1 MSKTYS
7 PKESFFHYVNH
18 DWLNNTKI
26 PDDEASWGVHNMLRK
41 NTQKMLIN
49 DMKTI
54 KDKKLSLWWAQS
66 NDMKKRN
73 QLDLEPIKLL
83 LNLIDK
89 IQTREDLWKVV
100 AQLHK
105 NGTGPFFM
113 VDAESDYNNPNINI
127 AHFDQGGLGLPNRD
141 YYLDK
146 DKEKIRKKY
155 LIFLERIFQ
164 YSKDLFPGTSPKI
177 QAKEVLEFETEL
189 AKKHLDKELR
199 RDPEKVYN
207 PIIAKKLTN
216 WKTYFE
222 SIKINITEKINIEH
236 PPYFSFLEKIKVNSE
251 VISYLR
257 LHTILSFT
265 SCASQKIYD
274 ITFDFY
280 AKELSG
286 TKKQKSLEERN
297 IILTGG
303 YLGELL
309 GKEYVSK
316 HFSHKN
322 KKEIEKLVV
331 ELKKSLHKI
340 LTELEWMSPKTKKE
354 AFKKLKNMGVKIGY
368 TDKWRN
374 YSKLKL
380 EDDNLINNA
389 IRINKFEWEK
399 MRRKFNKKIDKTTW
413 WMHPYEINAYYHQLR
428 NEIVFPAGILQ
439 YPFYKPG
446 NDAINYGA
454 IGSVIGHEITH
465 GFDDKG
471 RKFDSEGK
479 LRDWWTIED
488 AKKYNSEAEKI
499 IKQYSDF
506 KLYRKNINGKFTQ
519 GENIADVGGIK
530 MSYYAFLNSGKRNIA
545 DKKNFF
551 KAYAVS
557 WKSKSTKELMIR
569 QIATDPHSP
578 AVFRVDGVVSNLT
591 EFYDLYD
598 ISPEDKQFNK
608 DRVNIW

>member
-7 PKESFFHYVNH
+7 PKESFFHYINH

-26 PDDEASWGVHNMLRK
+26 PDDEVEWGVHNMLRK
-41 NTQKMLIN
+41 NTQKMLIK
-49 DMKTI
+49 DMKNI
-54 KDKKLSLWWAQS
+54 KDKKLGLWWAQAR
-66 NDMKKRN
+66 DMKKRN
-73 QLDLEPIKLL
+73 RLGLEPIRSL

-89 IQTREDLWKVV
+89 IQTREELWKVV

-105 NGTGPFFM
+105 NGIGPFFM
-113 VDAESDYNNPNINI
+113 VDAESDYKNPNINI

-141 YYLDK
+141 YYLDN

-155 LIFLERIFQ
+155 LIFLERIFE
-164 YSKDLFPGTSPKI
+164 YGFPGNSPKL
-177 QAKEVLEFETEL
+177 QAKEVLEFETKL
-189 AKKHLDKELR
+189 AKRHLDKELR
-199 RDPEKVYN
+199 REPKRVYN
-207 PIIAKKLTN
+207 PIIAKKLTK
-216 WKTYFE
+216 WKTYFS
-222 SIKINITEKINIEH
+222 SINLDKNKKINIEH
-236 PPYFSFLEKIKVNSE
+236 PPYFSFLEKINVNSE

-265 SCASQKIYD
+265 NCSSQNIYD
-274 ITFDFY
+274 IAFDFY

-286 TKKQKSLEERN
+286 AKKQKSLEERN
-297 IILTGG
+297 IILTGS

-316 HFSHKN
+316 HFSHEN
-322 KKEIEKLVV
+322 KKEVEKLVG
-331 ELKKSLHKI
+331 ELKTSLHKI
-340 LTELEWMSPKTKKE
+340 LTDLEWMSAETKKE
-354 AFKKLKNMGVKIGY
+354 AFEKLKGMGVKIGY
-368 TDKWRN
+368 TDKWKN
-374 YSKLKL
+374 YSKLNL

-389 IRINKFEWEK
+389 IRINKFEWNQMAK
-399 MRRKFNKKIDKTTW
+399 KLNKKIDKTQW
-413 WMHPYEINAYYHQLR
+413 WMHPYEINAYYHPLR

-439 YPFYKPG
+439 YPFYQPG
-446 NDAINYGA
+446 NDALNYGA

-465 GFDDKG
+465 GFDDSG
-471 RKFDSEGK
+471 RKFDSKGK
-479 LRDWWTIED
+479 LRDWWTSND

-506 KLYRKNINGKFTQ
+506 KLYGKNVNGKFTQ

-530 MSYYAFLNSGKRNIA
+530 MSYYAFLNSGKRNIV

-551 KAYAVS
+551 KSYAVS

-569 QIATDPHSP
+569 RIATDPHSP

-598 ISPEDKQFNK
+598 LKPEDKLFNK
-608 DRVNIW
+608 ERVNIW

>member
-1 MSKTYS
+1 MSKTPS

-18 DWLNNTKI
+18 DWINNTKI
-26 PDDEASWGVHNMLRK
+26 PDDEVEWGVHNILRK
-41 NTQKMLIN
+41 TTQRMLIK
-49 DMKTI
+49 DMKNI
-54 KDKKLSLWWAQS
+54 KNKKLRLWWAQAK
-66 NDMKKRN
+66 DMKKRN
-73 QLDLEPIKLL
+73 QLDLEPIKPLL
-83 LNLIDK
+83 TLIDK

-113 VDAESDYNNPNINI
+113 IDAESDYKNPNINI

-155 LIFLERIFQ
+155 LIFLENIFE
-164 YSKDLFPGTSPKI
+164 YSKDLFPENNSKI
-177 QAKEVLEFETEL
+177 QAKEVLKFETRL
-189 AKKHLDKELR
+189 AKNHLNKELR
-199 RDPEKVYN
+199 QEPERVYN

-222 SIKINITEKINIEH
+222 DIKLDTNKKINIEH

-265 SCASQKIYD
+265 GCSSQKIYD

-286 TKKQKSLEERN
+286 AKKQKSLEERN
-297 IILTGG
+297 ITLTSG

-316 HFSHKN
+316 HFSHEN
-322 KKEIEKLVV
+322 KKEVEKLVG

-340 LTELEWMSPKTKKE
+340 LTELEWMSAETKKE
-354 AFKKLKNMGVKIGY
+354 ALKKLKGMGVKIGY
-368 TDKWRN
+368 PDKWKN
-374 YSKLKL
+374 YSKLEL

-389 IRINKFEWEK
+389 IRINKFEWNRMVK
-399 MRRKFNKKIDKTTW
+399 KFNKKIDKTQW
-413 WMHPYEINAYYHQLR
+413 RIHPYEINAYYRPLR

-465 GFDDKG
+465 GFDNSG
-471 RKFDSEGK
+471 RKFDSKGK
-479 LRDWWTIED
+479 LRDWWNQED
-488 AKKYNSEAEKI
+488 AKKYNNEAEKI
-499 IKQYSDF
+499 IKQYSNF
-506 KLYRKNINGKFTQ
+506 KLYGKNVNGKFTQ

-530 MSYYAFLNSGKRNIA
+530 MSYYAFLTSGKRNMA

-557 WKSKSTKELMIR
+557 WKSKSTKELIIR

-578 AVFRVDGVVSNLT
+578 AVFRVDGTVSNLT
-591 EFYDLYD
+591 EFYDLYN
-598 ISPEDKQFNK
+598 IKPEDKQFNK